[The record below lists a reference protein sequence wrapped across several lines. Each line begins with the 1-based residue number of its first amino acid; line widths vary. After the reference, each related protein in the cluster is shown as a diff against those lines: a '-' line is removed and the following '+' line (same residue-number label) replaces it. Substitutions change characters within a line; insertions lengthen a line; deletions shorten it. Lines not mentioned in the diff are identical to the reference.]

1 MKNTNKKPFNRIF
14 AFVLSAL
21 VMLSAFPIVNMYSMA
36 LETGDDAE
44 ITENLTT
51 TLGDVLIKTGEV
63 IDFTVTTSPKAEDTD
78 KTVLGSFVVTDDKN
92 QAVSDDAYILK
103 YKDSATQEM
112 IEFNGDFGPATGF
125 PLREATSEFSVEFKD
140 AGVYNVKIFIKD
152 VETSEE
158 IYSIDKKINVF
169 GSCVLTSTID
179 KVSFVETREA
189 EFTYSIVANG
199 DAAKKVNAFFDIT
212 DSEGNAVNGY
222 TLSYYDTDLE
232 EWIEITDKTFGPEGG
247 FDLHDAE
254 TKFKAK
260 FDTAGTYKV
269 TATIK
274 TQDDVVLCEL
284 ASSVSVLKKSEI
296 KNILSDEGKTI
307 YNSEYAFQV
316 ESIANGDADTIVI
329 GAFEF
334 KEKVGDELIDATDAI
349 AELQYLNVATGE
361 YEAFVGDT
369 FGPSEG
375 FKLANATSSFKV
387 RFNRTGTF
395 VFKSYLRTLGEDY
408 EIICES
414 TEDEIVVSPAE
425 IEGIKL
431 EAAENVVFKETEKE
445 DDVYTINDLLTIDGL
460 EDGDEVFYRLGSENE
475 SEDNGEYIAAGDFSL
490 PVTYDEASETYY
502 VAAGTYNVYVK
513 VKRAYHNDY
522 VTFPQPISLTVN
534 KADLP
539 EDAVVIT
546 PYEGIYNGEKHNI
559 CESIS
564 VNFKNIKDYTFTCDD
579 EAITKVEVDE
589 VSDSGEYKVIVY
601 LNDNYNTREISVN
614 VNIAPAEVEVGLSED
629 NAYDI
634 FFNQNNKFKAGID
647 ILTKTPVTGFNT
659 DDIKL
664 DYTITGEG
672 AEINNS
678 GLVTYTSIG
687 EYPVSITAST
697 TNNNYKIV
705 YKSDVDTGLNYT
717 LKITNI
723 VPENVYEIV
732 AGEDVAAVEVGNV
745 KYFSGEFSI
754 VPAEGWVIVEKTA
767 DDQNVLESDWSEVIT
782 KSDEGD
788 YELQVAFMDQD
799 GNITSWISVEKCVI
813 DKTSPAE
820 ASFTINVSSTPEKVL
835 KFLSFGIFGNSQIE
849 VTVTSA
855 DSKEKSTPSGT
866 KTITLI
872 VNGNE
877 FETKEVDDN
886 NSATFVV
893 PAEAFD
899 DNNETRV
906 DIALKAEITDRVGN
920 KTIIDAT
927 TDNIE
932 GASEVELIDNKIM
945 LENIK
950 PIFVDVPE
958 ITNKDNVSCV
968 NVEGTTYYNGD
979 FDLSFTVN
987 DADSGLYL
995 IEVYLNADEDEIE
1008 DEDAVRTYNGFDRE
1022 TKNED
1027 YTVVI
1032 SSSDDDIVPD
1042 EFGMYK
1048 FLIKVTDCS
1057 GNVSEKSIVVY
1068 SDKTAPIISKFEFF
1082 DNNSGSILNESSCV
1096 TIENYGFYFNETV
1109 TVEIT
1114 ATDVASLNE
1123 TFCGIHKIAYKLV
1136 SLDGSTY
1143 KEGIV
1148 DVTEDGV
1155 KKSASIVLTIE
1166 EAFKG
1171 QIFAY
1176 AVDVLGN
1183 KAVALDAENDIVK
1196 DFYNESNDEFVKDIS
1211 KNYDPSDYDT
1221 ALDSDNYACPNATIV
1236 ENQEEH
1242 DARDE
1247 QHIVIVKPE
1256 TQFTQNNGTELYA
1269 NNVPLE
1275 ITINDSYAGIREITW
1290 TVDSANDDENDF
1302 SGSLTV
1308 TNESIEK
1315 THGDIVFDNEE
1326 EVNTDWV
1333 VNAEDQNLVTS
1344 IVGNLMIVNNSN
1356 DITVT
1361 ITMKDRAGN
1370 VSKEVIVF
1378 GIDKTIPTIDVKYD
1392 NNNADSQYTDYYKD
1406 QRVAT
1411 ITITERNFRA
1421 SDVLV
1426 KITNTDGV
1434 IPSTNFK
1441 SDVTWKTISNDDPD
1455 LTKHVAYVTYSA
1467 DGDYTFDIEYS
1478 DNADN
1483 KAADFKLQ
1491 KFTIDRTKPLVEI
1504 TFDNN
1509 SARNGNYY
1517 KADRTATIVITE
1529 HNFDPA
1535 RAVIV
1540 GTTSDTATYPAES
1553 KWVSLGGDRYSSTIK
1568 YDRDSKYSLDI
1579 EFKDMAGNVIDD
1591 VAPVEFYI
1599 DKTNPVLKIEGIVD
1613 QSANNTDGN
1622 IGFTVTG
1629 TDKNFESLVPTL
1641 TATTFV
1647 NGQYATT
1654 PLTIGT
1660 TSNITNGKRYT
1671 VTNIETDGI
1680 YSITCTLTD
1689 KAGNN
1694 YSEVILVDSNGKTY
1708 TEKRSGSDKLVT
1720 FTVNRDGSVFNLS
1733 ENLKTILDKYYIQNV
1748 ESDIVIYEFNA
1759 DPISDRTITLNG
1771 KTLVENTDYTVEQAG
1786 GNGSWYEYTYT
1797 FKKSIF
1803 ANEGEYN
1810 LIIYSKDKAEND
1822 SFSDIKD
1829 AAVKFVVDRTAPII
1843 TVSGIT
1849 TGGRYQTEGQLV
1861 TIIPTDDG
1869 GMITQIIIQLVDEN
1883 GKVIGDGPLKVLENE
1898 ELEDALAN
1906 GYSFTLAESDE
1917 LYQNVQIIC
1926 KDKAGN
1932 VYGLAE
1938 NEIIKNVTVSTSG
1951 FLIFWANKPLRWGVI
1966 GGIALLAALAVVLVV
1981 KKKKKK

>member
-63 IDFTVTTSPKAEDTD
+63 INFTVTTSPKAEDTD

-152 VETSEE
+152 VDTSEE

-212 DSEGNAVNGY
+212 DSEGNALNGY

-260 FDTAGTYKV
+260 FDTAGTYNV
-269 TATIK
+269 AATIK
-274 TQDDVVLCEL
+274 TQDNVVLCEL

-296 KNILSDEGKTI
+296 KNILPEDGETI
-307 YNSEYAFQV
+307 YNSVYDFQV
-316 ESIANGDADTIVI
+316 ESIANGDAETIVI
-329 GAFEF
+329 GAFEL
-334 KEKVGDELIDATDAI
+334 KEKVGEELIDATDAI
-349 AELQYLNVATGE
+349 EEIQYLNVATGE

-414 TEDEIVVSPAE
+414 TEDEIVVYPAE

-490 PVTYDEASETYY
+490 PVTYDEASKTYY

-579 EAITKVEVDE
+579 KAITEVEVDE

-614 VNIAPAEVEVGLSED
+614 VNITPAEVEVGLSED
-629 NAYDI
+629 NEYDI

-659 DDIKL
+659 DDIDL

-687 EYPVSITAST
+687 EYPVSIKAST

-717 LKITNI
+717 LNITNI

-732 AGEDVAAVEVGNV
+732 AGEDVAAAEVGDV
-745 KYFSGEFSI
+745 KYFSGEFSV

-767 DDQNVLESDWSEVIT
+767 DEQNILSSVWSDVIT
-782 KSDEGD
+782 KSAEGD

-799 GNITSWISVEKCVI
+799 GNITSWISIEKCVI
-813 DKTSPAE
+813 DTTAPQE
-820 ASFTINVSSTPEKVL
+820 ASFKINVPSTLEKTL
-835 KFLSFGIFGNSQIE
+835 NFLTFGIFGNSQIE

-855 DSKEKSTPSGT
+855 DSEDNSTPSGT

-877 FETKEVDDN
+877 FETKEADDN
-886 NSATFVV
+886 NNATFVV

-927 TDNIE
+927 ADNIE

-950 PIFVDVPE
+950 PVFVDIPT
-958 ITNKDNVSCV
+958 ITNKENVSCV

-995 IEVYLNADEDEIE
+995 IEVYLNEKK
-1008 DEDAVRTYNGFDRE
+1008 VRTYNGFDRE

-1027 YTVVI
+1027 YPVII
-1032 SSSDDDIVPD
+1032 SSSENDIVPD
-1042 EFGMYK
+1042 DYGMYE
-1048 FLIKVTDCS
+1048 FVIKVTDCS

-1068 SDKTAPIISKFEFF
+1068 SDETAPIISEFEFYKY
-1082 DNNSGSILNESSCV
+1082 DVNDEAILNEA
-1096 TIENYGFYFNETV
+1096 TRDENTDVIVNVDHYGFYFNETV
-1109 TVEIT
+1109 KVKIT
-1114 ATDVASLNE
+1114 ATDIASLNE
-1123 TFCGIHKIAYKLV
+1123 TFCGVKAIAYKLV
-1136 SLDGSTY
+1136 NYDGSIY
-1143 KEGIV
+1143 REDIV

-1155 KKSASIVLTIE
+1155 KKSASIVITVD

-1176 AVDVLGN
+1176 AVDALGN
-1183 KAVALDAENDIVK
+1183 KAVALDSENDIVK

-1211 KNYDPSDYDT
+1211 KKYDPSDYDT
-1221 ALDSDNYACPNATIV
+1221 ALDSDNYAYPNATIV

-1256 TQFTQNNGTELYA
+1256 TQFTQNDGTELYA

-1302 SGSLTV
+1302 AGSLTV
-1308 TNESIEK
+1308 TNDGE
-1315 THGDIVFDNEE
+1315 IVFDNEN

-1344 IVGNLMIVNNSN
+1344 IVGNLIVVNNSN

-1467 DGDYTFDIEYS
+1467 DGDYTFKIEYS

-1535 RAVIV
+1535 RAIIV

-1568 YDRDSKYSLDI
+1568 YDKDSKYSLDI
-1579 EFKDMAGNVIDD
+1579 EFKDKAGNVIDD

-1647 NGQYATT
+1647 NGQYTTT

-1720 FTVNRDGSVFNLS
+1720 FTVNRDGSVFDLS
-1733 ENLKTILDKYYIQNV
+1733 TKLEEYLTDYYIDEV
-1748 ESDIVIYEFNA
+1748 DSDIVIYEFNA

-1797 FKKSIF
+1797 FKKTVF

-1829 AAVKFVVDRTAPII
+1829 AAVKFVVDKTAPIV

-1849 TGGRYQTEGQLV
+1849 TDGRYKTDAQLV
-1861 TIIPTDDG
+1861 TIVPTDDG
-1869 GMITQIIIQLVDEN
+1869 GMIAEIIVQLIDEEGN
-1883 GKVIGDGPLKVLENE
+1883 VIGEPILTLTGEALEK
-1898 ELEDALAN
+1898 ALAE
-1906 GYSFTLAESDE
+1906 GISFKLTEDKD
-1917 LYQNVQIIC
+1917 YQNIQIIC

-1932 VYGLAE
+1932 VYGLAD

-1951 FLIFWANKPLRWGVI
+1951 FVIFWAYKPLRWGVI
-1966 GGIALLAALAVVLVV
+1966 SGIALLAALAVVLVV